1 LSFYYR
7 EVPALALSPNH
18 LSLRKKS
25 DIVFCDKPRGPCAGI
40 IDQPPLTPAAV
51 NKGSLRWHHRPATPR
66 LTAPARHRRRF
77 STLGGPEWVPSSR
90 GASPPWRFAPS
101 GTPPRRR
108 GPPLVTRGAQP
119 VGLLDKAVKRTP
131 LVLLRPEED
140 DEDNP
145 PRPELQ
151 QEDADDP
158 QKQV

>member
-90 GASPPWRFAPS
+90 GASPPWRFAPLALRPLGAS
-101 GTPPRRR
+101 
-108 GPPLVTRGAQP
+108 PPLA
-119 VGLLDKAVKRTP
+119 
-131 LVLLRPEED
+131 LRPG
-140 DEDNP
+140 DED
-145 PRPELQ
+145 PRS
-151 QEDADDP
+151 
-158 QKQV
+158 